1 MAIIEVE
8 GLGKVE
14 IEGEVP
20 NAEETKSI
28 QKALELNTAD
38 VEPGLETD
46 TIIPE
51 LIDPNLTNLGKAEDA
66 AHSSGDVGVRELLLV
81 A

>member
-51 LIDPNLTNLGKAEDA
+51 LIDPNLTNVGKAE
-66 AHSSGDVGVRELLLV
+66 GLEKLRELLLV